1 MPKQPNKAIN
11 KRKPSES
18 SSAIYHT
25 YLLSLEVKNVL
36 CFKEPQVLDLS
47 DGKGNYAKWTVIL
60 GNNGVGKT
68 TLLRCLAMLAKQEE
82 SGYPLPALMFI
93 LSDQNFSS
101 ISKNSLIW
109 EELSTI
115 HASPSKIKAK
125 TLIRESSNT
134 IDKHF
139 STQIDMNFGNPYT
152 LDMSFENENETLL
165 EILSQEDYKIFHE
178 AKKNTEEYKKVNLRI
193 YAKFLDNLLCYGYG
207 ATRKNGKE
215 IQGEAIA
222 SKNSASLFSDDVTLM
237 NAEAWLRETD
247 YAFKSS
253 TGETKNRLK
262 KKFDHIIEILKRIL
276 PDIDDI
282 RISPADKERPRPRAE
297 FLTPYGWVKLSSLGL
312 GYRTT
317 IAWIVDL
324 AVRLF
329 ERYPESE
336 DPLAE
341 PAIVLV
347 DEIDLHMHP
356 TWQRTIMKFLTERF
370 PNTQFIVTAHSPLVV
385 QAAQDANIVV
395 LRREGDYVVIDNDP
409 EIIENWRV
417 DQVLTSVFEMPSARP
432 AKIEPW
438 LKRRQEIL
446 TKAKITQ
453 SERAELKELEAKIG
467 TLPTAETSED
477 IRAMD
482 ILRRAAKL
490 LDKSGTGAVE

>member
-1 MPKQPNKAIN
+1 M
-11 KRKPSES
+11 
-18 SSAIYHT
+18 
-25 YLLSLEVKNVL
+25 LE
-36 CFKEPQVLDLS
+36 
-47 DGKGNYAKWTVIL
+47 
-60 GNNGVGKT
+60 
-68 TLLRCLAMLAKQEE
+68 KQEESVFPLQE
-82 SGYPLPALMFI
+82 SGYPLPALMSI
-93 LSDQNFSS
+93 LSDQNFRS
-101 ISKNSLIW
+101 ISKNNSIW
-109 EELSTI
+109 EELHTI
-115 HASPSKIKAK
+115 RTYQSKIKAK
-125 TLIRESSNT
+125 ILIKESSDNLNEPL
-134 IDKHF
+134 KA
-139 STQIDMNFGNPYT
+139 QIQMQFRDSYSLNIC
-152 LDMSFENENETLL
+152 LENENETLSK
-165 EILSQEDYKIFHE
+165 ILSPEDYKTFFDAQGI
-178 AKKNTEEYKKVNLRI
+178 EEFKVNMRI
-193 YAKFLDNLLCYGYG
+193 YATFLNNLHCYGYG

-253 TGETKNRLK
+253 TGETQNRLK
-262 KKFDHIIEILKRIL
+262 KKFDHIIEILKSIL

-356 TWQRTIMKFLTERF
+356 TWQRTIMEFLTERF

-385 QAAQDANIVV
+385 QAAQDANIVL
-395 LRREGDYVVIDNDP
+395 LRREGDHVVIDNDP